1 MGRAA
6 PSGVSAF
13 PIVPFLFLSSAR
25 QGLLTDRYAP
35 SAPTFLVSASDGG
48 LSSVASCR
56 SIGMEMKWLTL
67 PARFFGSTNSEDAT
81 SPLQPV
87 WACVRYGARSSIGV
101 HMPKC
106 ANTALKTVPRTAKAM
121 MTIALE
127 LTLERVRFLSRRSP
141 DMLHSPPDFPRA
153 DTRGAV
159 DGGA

>member
-1 MGRAA
+1 
-6 PSGVSAF
+6 
-13 PIVPFLFLSSAR
+13 
-25 QGLLTDRYAP
+25 
-35 SAPTFLVSASDGG
+35 
-48 LSSVASCR
+48 
-56 SIGMEMKWLTL
+56 MKWLTL
-67 PARFFGSTNSEDAT
+67 PARFFGGTNSEDAT